1 MAATT
6 TLLRWDYSDENYNV
20 PLRSFRVMLGD
31 LCLYRVRGAGNLS
44 FDGIL
49 NLQQQ
54 FRTDILDTDL
64 LSETTT
70 TFYRF
75 NIATSRFETAGE
87 ITWIRNR
94 SDCIISFGIHQVS
107 QSLDDRPRRL
117 HLG

>member
-1 MAATT
+1 MSPSAASGSCWAISVSIGYAA
-6 TLLRWDYSDENYNV
+6 L
-20 PLRSFRVMLGD
+20 
-31 LCLYRVRGAGNLS
+31 AIII
-44 FDGIL
+44 DGIL

-107 QSLDDRPRRL
+107 QSLDDRPRRR